1 VTIRLG
7 LLVGDFPVDDQRR
20 SLGGD
25 FPEVFANLFGRF
37 DIDVTLETYSLVEG
51 EFPPDLASADGWIV
65 TGSRY
70 SAYDNEP
77 WIHRLGDLIRTVHGR
92 VPLVGICF
100 GHQMIARALGGRV
113 GLAPQGRGIG
123 VMPAHVSVTEPWM
136 DPPLET
142 VHLLASHQDQVLALP
157 PGGRILAGSD
167 FCPVGIYVIGD
178 TTLGIQSHPEFT
190 PAIADALLTQR
201 EDQID
206 AATFE
211 RARASLAKPTDEGT
225 VAAWISLFVI
235 NAAEALM
242 TLRK

>member
-1 VTIRLG
+1 MTIRLG

-20 SLGGD
+20 SLGGG

-37 DIDVTLETYSLVEG
+37 GIDVSLETYSIVED
-51 EFPPDLASADGWIV
+51 EFPLDLASVDGWIV

-70 SAYDNEP
+70 SAYDDEP
-77 WIHRLGDLIRTVHGR
+77 WIHRLGDLIRTMHGH

-113 GLAPQGRGIG
+113 GPAPQGRGIG
-123 VMPAHVSVTEPWM
+123 VMPAHVSVTERWM

-142 VHLLASHQDQVLALP
+142 VHLIASHQDQVLAVP
-157 PGGRILAGSD
+157 PGGRVLAGSD

-206 AATFE
+206 AAALG
-211 RARASLAKPTDEGT
+211 RARASLAEPTDEGT
-225 VAAWISLFVI
+225 VAAWISLFVTE
-235 NAAEALM
+235 AAEGFP
-242 TLRK
+242 R

>member
-1 VTIRLG
+1 MTIRIG
-7 LLVGDFPVDDQRR
+7 LLVSDFPVDAPRR
-20 SLGGD
+20 ALGGD
-25 FPEVFANLFGRF
+25 FPEVFANLFARS
-37 DIDVTLETYSLVEG
+37 DIDVTLETYSIVEG
-51 EFPPDLASADGWIV
+51 QFPLDLASVDGWII

-70 SAYDNEP
+70 SAYDDEQ
-77 WIHRLGDLIRTVHGR
+77 WIHRLGELIRAVHGR

-100 GHQMIARALGGRV
+100 GHQLIAQALGGRV

-123 VMPAHVSVTEPWM
+123 VLPAHVAVTESWM

-167 FCPVGIYVIGD
+167 FCPVGIYVVGD

-206 AATFE
+206 TAALG
-211 RARASLAKPTDEGT
+211 RARASLVEPTDEGT
-225 VAAWISLFVI
+225 VAAWISLFVT
-235 NAAEALM
+235 NAVEELS
-242 TLRK
+242 R